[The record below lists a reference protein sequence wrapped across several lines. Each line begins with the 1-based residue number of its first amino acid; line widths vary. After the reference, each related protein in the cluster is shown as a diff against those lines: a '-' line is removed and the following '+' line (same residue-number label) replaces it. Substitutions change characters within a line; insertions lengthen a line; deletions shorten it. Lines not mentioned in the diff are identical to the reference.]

1 MVCGNSKRGTACKPR
16 KKLITAIM
24 DTYNEDIITA
34 WLAIGRAESTCIL
47 LQG

>member
-1 MVCGNSKRGTACKPR
+1 MCGNSERGTACKPR
-16 KKLITAIM
+16 KKLITVIM

-34 WLAIGRAESTCIL
+34 WLAIGRAESPRRL